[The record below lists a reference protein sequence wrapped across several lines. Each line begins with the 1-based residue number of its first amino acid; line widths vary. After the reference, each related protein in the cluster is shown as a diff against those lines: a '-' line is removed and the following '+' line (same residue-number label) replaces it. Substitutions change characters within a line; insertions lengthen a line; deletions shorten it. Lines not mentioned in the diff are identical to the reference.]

1 MGLEQL
7 EPTRLDGWA
16 KNFILVDAVCLG
28 SLMRSNHFRLDLA
41 IAGAK
46 VRCSLSRL
54 RIDLRLMENS
64 LAYVEMRLILVR
76 LIWGYD
82 LTLVDDVSRQFLEC
96 KAFSLWMKGPLNVC
110 LTPVARE

>member
-1 MGLEQL
+1 MPWELDALQPFSVGPRNCIGKKFVTPF
-7 EPTRLDGWA
+7 PT
-16 KNFILVDAVCLG
+16 
-28 SLMRSNHFRLDLA
+28 
-41 IAGAK
+41 
-46 VRCSLSRL
+46 L
-54 RIDLRLMENS
+54 RVDLRLTENS